1 MANLTLAVDAD
12 LIRRARVRAIQEGTS
27 LSAKVREFLQHYVDG
42 GGSSTAAEREAAA
55 LQLLRLM
62 DAATTGQPADGV
74 VAAGPAVA
82 RG

>member
-27 LSAKVREFLQHYVDG
+27 LSAKVREFLQQYVDG
-42 GGSSTAAEREAAA
+42 ANSSTAAEREAAA

-74 VAAGPAVA
+74 APGRPAAA

>member
-27 LSAKVREFLQHYVDG
+27 LSARVRAFLQQYVDG
-42 GGSSTAAEREAAA
+42 ASSSTAAEREAAA

-62 DAATTGQPADGV
+62 DAATAGQPAGV
-74 VAAGPAVA
+74 APAGPAAA

>member
-27 LSAKVREFLQHYVDG
+27 LSAKVREFLQQYVDG
-42 GGSSTAAEREAAA
+42 ASSSTAAEREAAA

-62 DAATTGQPADGV
+62 DAATAGQPAAD
-74 VAAGPAVA
+74 VAPAA
-82 RG
+82 PAAAWG

>member
-27 LSAKVREFLQHYVDG
+27 LSAKVREFLQQYVDG
-42 GGSSTAAEREAAA
+42 ASSSTPAEREAAA

-62 DAATTGQPADGV
+62 DAATAAQPAGV
-74 VAAGPAVA
+74 APGGPAAA

>member
-12 LIRRARVRAIQEGTS
+12 LIRRARVRAIQDGTS
-27 LSAKVREFLQHYVDG
+27 LSAQVRGFLQQYVDG
-42 GGSSTAAEREAAA
+42 GSSRSSTAAEREAAA

-62 DAATTGQPADGV
+62 DAATTGQPAAP
-74 VAAGPAVA
+74 AAA

>member
-12 LIRRARVRAIQEGTS
+12 LIRRARVRAIQDGTS
-27 LSAKVREFLQHYVDG
+27 LSAKVREFLQQYVDG
-42 GGSSTAAEREAAA
+42 TGSSTAADREAAA

-74 VAAGPAVA
+74 APAGPAAA

>member
-12 LIRRARVRAIQEGTS
+12 LIRRARVRAIQDGTS
-27 LSAKVREFLQHYVDG
+27 LSAKVREFLQQYVDG
-42 GGSSTAAEREAAA
+42 TGSSTAADREAAA

-62 DAATTGQPADGV
+62 DAATASQPADGV
-74 VAAGPAVA
+74 APAGPAAA